1 MLSLENITTEIHTLV
16 DPDLWDADKE
26 IAKLAK
32 MLIEMENI
40 IKSRLRTKFSVLEE
54 FFLEAEKTVK
64 EIREIGVD
72 ASVIENRIEVL
83 HKAYVKVRKSVAK
96 ETEKTAKQPRKKGR
110 KKIKTPKSP
119 KNKKTSE
126 IKEKIIEEVQ
136 HDLPAHT
143 IIDAKPDLEVKI
155 EKPIIEE
162 IPFEN
167 EIENESES
175 DINTEV
181 EHDTNSE
188 ISIWPILRD
197 KILNSIRKGFRYT
210 GEKISRSW
218 RYTGEKISSGYKH
231 VAAATVR
238 GYKFIAEKSSNV
250 FITAKDRIAPKY
262 RKIAEQSS
270 RGYKKTTEKIALGYK
285 YTTEKFSKSWTWLQS
300 RSPDQI
306 LFGART
312 TWGFSASI
320 FAFLTAIGLSVGWT
334 APNLGIIF
342 FISAGLFMGSELIR
356 LTMKA
361 IAKYRPKEV
370 I

>member
-26 IAKLAK
+26 IAKLAQ

-40 IKSRLRTKFSVLEE
+40 IKSRLRTKFSILEE
-54 FFLEAEKTVK
+54 YFLDAQKTVK

-83 HKAYVKVRKSVAK
+83 HKAYVKVQKSVAK
-96 ETEKTAKQPRKKGR
+96 ETEKAAKQPRKKGR
-110 KKIKTPKSP
+110 KKIKVPKAPKS
-119 KNKKTSE
+119 KKKSE
-126 IKEKIIEEVQ
+126 TIDKIIEEVQ
-136 HDLPAHT
+136 HDLPVHT
-143 IIDAKPDLEVKI
+143 IIDPEPDFEQQ
-155 EKPIIEE
+155 IIGEE

-175 DINTEV
+175 DINHEV
-181 EHDTNSE
+181 EPDTNSE
-188 ISIWPILRD
+188 MRIWPLLKERTI
-197 KILNSIRKGFRYT
+197 IGIRKGFKYT
-210 GEKISRSW
+210 GEKIGKLW
-218 RYTGEKISSGYKH
+218 RFTGGKISSGYKN

-262 RKIAEQSS
+262 RKVAEQTS
-270 RGYKKTTEKIALGYK
+270 RGYKKTTEKISNGYK
-285 YTTEKFSKSWTWLQS
+285 YTTEKLTQSWTWLRS

-342 FISAGLFMGSELIR
+342 FISASLFMGSELIR

-361 IAKYRPKEV
+361 IAKYRPKGV